1 MECGLSRTGAA
12 GIRLNRGH
20 PVACRRM
27 NRVRRRVN
35 TAVLPDVLR
44 HACQRRRHF
53 PESLMSSAL
62 RPLLLA
68 AGFAVVSTCMVYTSD
83 AEARVVVDVGIGVPP
98 PLPRPLPPP
107 PPRAGYAWAPGFWRW
122 DAPRHRHVWV
132 DGHWERVRAGYAY
145 RPAHWVQR
153 GPDWR
158 FVPGHWARR

>member
-1 MECGLSRTGAA
+1 
-12 GIRLNRGH
+12 
-20 PVACRRM
+20 
-27 NRVRRRVN
+27 
-35 TAVLPDVLR
+35 
-44 HACQRRRHF
+44 
-53 PESLMSSAL
+53 MSSAL

-68 AGFAVVSTCMVYTSD
+68 AGLAVVSTCMVYTSD

-122 DAPRHRHVWV
+122 DAPLHRHVWV

-145 RPAHWVQR
+145 RPAHWVRR